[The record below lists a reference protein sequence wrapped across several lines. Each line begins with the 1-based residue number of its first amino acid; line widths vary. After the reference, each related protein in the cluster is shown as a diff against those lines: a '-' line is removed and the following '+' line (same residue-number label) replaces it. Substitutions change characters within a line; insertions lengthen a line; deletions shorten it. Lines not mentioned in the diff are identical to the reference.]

1 VAAGLNHSI
10 AELEESMKI
19 TELSS
24 IRACALAAVIIL
36 LVYLPTT
43 APAQTTGTTAAAEW
57 TTVEVVFG
65 FPGANLPGGVI
76 RFNMPRQDLH
86 VSIAGTE
93 IKAGLALGSW
103 AAFHHVGENDAM
115 VMGDLV
121 LTEDEV
127 APVMKALL
135 EGGVEITALHNHL
148 NGELPKIMYLHMG
161 GHGDPAKLAGAIK
174 HAVGLTKTPLPP
186 GGGKKETAADLG
198 FDVAAVEKIMG
209 RQGSVSGGVLHFNV
223 PRLEKLA
230 EEGMDT
236 PPSMG
241 AGTAINFQPTGNGR
255 AAIAGDF
262 AMTGKEVGPV
272 MKALEDNGIQ
282 AVALHSHALDD
293 VPRLFY
299 MHFWANDDALKLA
312 KGLRAALDDTNSTK

>member
-1 VAAGLNHSI
+1 
-10 AELEESMKI
+10 MKN
-19 TELSS
+19 TELLS
-24 IRACALAAVIIL
+24 IRTCALAAVIIL
-36 LVYLPTT
+36 LVSLPTT
-43 APAQTTGTTAAAEW
+43 SLTQTTGDQKAAAAGEW
-57 TTVEVVFG
+57 KTVEDVFG
-65 FPGANLPGGVI
+65 FPGANLPGGVV
-76 RFNMPRQDLH
+76 RFNMPRKDLH
-86 VSIAGTE
+86 VTVARIE
-93 IKAGLALGSW
+93 INPGLALGGW
-103 AAFHHVGENDAM
+103 AAFHHVGDNDAM

-127 APVMKALL
+127 APVMKALQD
-135 EGGVEITALHNHL
+135 GGVEGTALHNHL
-148 NGELPKIMYLHMG
+148 IGESPRILYIHMG
-161 GHGDPAKLAGAIK
+161 GHGDPVKLAQTIK
-174 HAVGLTKTPLPP
+174 HAVGLTKTPLPQ
-186 GGGKKETAADLG
+186 GDGTKETADLG

-209 RQGSVSGGVLHFNV
+209 RQGNVSGGVLHFNA
-223 PRLEKLA
+223 PRAEKLT

-241 AGTAINFQPTGNGR
+241 AGTVINFQPTGNGR

-272 MKALEDNGIQ
+272 MKVLHDNGVQ

-312 KGLRAALDDTNSTK
+312 KTLRSALDETNSAK